1 MLVQFFNSL
10 DPYRFFA
17 EAPLFLLFFLP
28 GLITGAILYTMY
40 RGLLSLTGEDEDDPC
55 ISPLIPIACGILVY
69 LFICDLSAKVGTKVG
84 VADGI
89 PIIIMV
95 ITAMILNIVTT
106 SFTIYLLGRTR
117 GATKGVK

>member
-28 GLITGAILYTMY
+28 GLIAGAILYSMY
-40 RGLLSLTGEDEDDPC
+40 QVLLALTGEDADDPC
-55 ISPLIPIACGILVY
+55 ISPLIPIACAIFVY
-69 LFICDLSAKVGTKVG
+69 LFIWDLSAKVGTKVG
-84 VADGI
+84 ITDGI
-89 PIIIMV
+89 PITIMV
-95 ITAMILNIVTT
+95 ITAISLNIITT